1 MKGAYTK
8 IVITAVALAVCL
20 NGPVRAQEK
29 PEAAQDK
36 LSSEALDSEGKKL
49 DQQIVNL
56 YKKIEEVVVRYKLA
70 TNRDVRTLPYQV
82 NYRLGNN
89 YIEIERHVFEKNEL
103 LNKIIHLRRKTL
115 RLYVSGQSISKAE
128 SLIFEKDYESDITN
142 QVSMMDPSPV
152 AAGTDDIVFAHS
164 VNNKDLT
171 GEKKFIEIRNTTA
184 FPVRND
190 IKRNFLIPHLGY
202 FYNVL
207 LSIGETYAKSIK
219 DTDSAL
225 SEFLKKSTD
234 Y

>member
-8 IVITAVALAVCL
+8 IIVTAVALSVCL
-20 NGPVRAQEK
+20 NGPSRAQER

-36 LSSEALDSEGKKL
+36 LSSEALDNEGKKL

-56 YKKIEEVVVRYKLA
+56 YKKIQEVVVRYKLA
-70 TNRDVRTLPYQV
+70 TNKDVRVLPYQV
-82 NYRLGNN
+82 NYRLGDN
-89 YIEIERHVFEKNEL
+89 YIEIERHVFERNEL

-128 SLIFEKDYESDITN
+128 SIIFEKDYESDITN
-142 QVSMMDPSPV
+142 QVSIMDPSPV
-152 AAGTDDIVFAHS
+152 AEGTDDIVFTHS

-171 GEKKFIEIRNTTA
+171 GGKKLIEIRNTTA

-190 IKRNFLIPHLGY
+190 IKRNFLVPHLGY